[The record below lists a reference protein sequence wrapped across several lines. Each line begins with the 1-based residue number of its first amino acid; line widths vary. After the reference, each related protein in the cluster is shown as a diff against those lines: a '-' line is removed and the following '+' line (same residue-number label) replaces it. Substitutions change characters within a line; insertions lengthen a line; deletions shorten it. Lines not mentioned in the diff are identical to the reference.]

1 MVSKIRTSAKNI
13 KLMREI
19 SNEIKRQQPDAGRVA
34 PTPRMSTDVYQGK
47 VDSANF
53 GGVAPEVAGL
63 QVVTPEAQRL
73 ARRLRQLRNDEW
85 PDARLTQARLA
96 KAFSAEEAL
105 QAATVS
111 SWESATAPK
120 LPPRHRLQAYARF
133 FATQRSLDGASA
145 KLLPLGALTSDEL
158 AKYEKLEA
166 ELLGLRSSLVAESF
180 WHFTDDGPV
189 TLVCAQLPRDQTG
202 PLAEPGNP
210 NYTELHQYADTDALI
225 ELHGHIRA
233 ENPHIMVHFRIPSE
247 VEHDDLTGHIIL
259 VGGVVWNEVTGRLS
273 HMANLPVKQVEHPDL
288 DSGEIFV
295 ADTDG
300 VEQEFW
306 PQWADGEQAL
316 LSEDVGLL
324 ARVPNPLNSSRT
336 LTICNGIHSR
346 GVYGAVRTLTDTH
359 LRDANE
365 RYIAATFGE
374 SVSFAV
380 LMSVQVIKNKT
391 ISPDFNS
398 NGVVLYKWS
407 QATVAGEPA

>member
-1 MVSKIRTSAKNI
+1 MPVVS
-13 KLMREI
+13 
-19 SNEIKRQQPDAGRVA
+19 
-34 PTPRMSTDVYQGK
+34 
-47 VDSANF
+47 
-53 GGVAPEVAGL
+53 
-63 QVVTPEAQRL
+63 PEAQRL
-73 ARRLRQLRNDEW
+73 ARRLRALRVDEW
-85 PDARLTQARLA
+85 PDARLTQAKLA
-96 KAFSAEEAL
+96 KAFSTDEAL

-133 FATQRSLDGASA
+133 FATQRSLDGSSA
-145 KLLPLGALTSDEL
+145 RLLPLKALTTDEL
-158 AKYEKLEA
+158 VNYKKLEI

-189 TLVCAQLPRDQTG
+189 TLVCAQLPPDQTG
-202 PLAEPGNP
+202 PLGKPANP

-233 ENPHIMVHFRIPSE
+233 ENPHMAVHFMIPSE
-247 VEHDDLTGHIIL
+247 VGHDDLTGHIIL

-273 HMANLPVKQVEHPDL
+273 NMAKLPVNQVEHLDL

-295 ADTDG
+295 AEIDG
-300 VEQEFW
+300 AEQQFW
-306 PQWADGEQAL
+306 PKWADDEKTL
-316 LSEDVGLL
+316 LSQDVGLL

-359 LRDANE
+359 LRDPNE
-365 RYIAATFGE
+365 RYIAANFGDAP
-374 SVSFAV
+374 SFAI

-391 ISPDFNS
+391 ISPDFSS

-407 QATVAGEPA
+407 QDSAATEPA